1 MTFPLYSFGTV
12 LSGLFAGLRA
22 VLKGEPYGQECT
34 GQAALE
40 VPCAMTQPNLSAL
53 EN

>member
-22 VLKGEPYGQECT
+22 VLKGASSLAGEPTDKTTSKAGDS
-34 GQAALE
+34 
-40 VPCAMTQPNLSAL
+40 PK